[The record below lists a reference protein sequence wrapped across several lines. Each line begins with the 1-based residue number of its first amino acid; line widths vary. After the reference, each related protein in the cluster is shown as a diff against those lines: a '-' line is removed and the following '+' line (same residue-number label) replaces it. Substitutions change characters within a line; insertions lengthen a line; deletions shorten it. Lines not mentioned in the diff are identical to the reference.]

1 VADWLD
7 RLNARYGGT
16 PVVEDETEEL
26 SEDVLDHLATAA
38 AEVPAAVTRVR
49 IEAPCV
55 PCAKKAAREA
65 AERERRGATVH

>member
-1 VADWLD
+1 MADWLD
-7 RLNARYGGT
+7 RFSARFGGQ
-16 PVVEDETEEL
+16 PVVEDQTEEL

-38 AEVPAAVTRVR
+38 AEVPPALTKVR